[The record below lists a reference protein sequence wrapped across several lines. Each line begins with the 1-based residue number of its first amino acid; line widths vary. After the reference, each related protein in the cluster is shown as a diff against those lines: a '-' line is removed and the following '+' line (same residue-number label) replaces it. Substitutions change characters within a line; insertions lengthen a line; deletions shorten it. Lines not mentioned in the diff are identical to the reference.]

1 LQASSSDAQFTSTS
15 SACECHTSY
24 GARVCVRYTG
34 IGPADPCVPIN
45 PKIPYANS
53 SSPPPRASPPP
64 LPPNPPAPCCAAAVD
79 HENYTS
85 ICEPLS
91 YQNCSTL
98 MAATGSEAGE
108 GPTAACAWDGRC
120 SPPPPHP
127 SFPAPPHPS
136 FPAPPQL
143 PASMSARD
151 VGLIVGAAVGGFV
164 LLAALGAVFFRRR
177 RAWSVSITQASQRQG
192 PQFRI

>member
-1 LQASSSDAQFTSTS
+1 MQASSSDAQFTSTS
-15 SACECHTSY
+15 SACECHTY
-24 GARVCVRYTG
+24 HGARVCVRYNG
-34 IGPADPCVPIN
+34 IGYDPCVPIN
-45 PKIPYANS
+45 PTIPYANS

-79 HENYTS
+79 HANYAS
-85 ICEPLS
+85 LCAPLS

-98 MAATGSEAGE
+98 MASTGSEAGE
-108 GPTAACAWDGRC
+108 GQTVACAWDGRC
-120 SPPPPHP
+120 SPPPPP
-127 SFPAPPHPS
+127 PPPHPS
-136 FPAPPQL
+136 SPTLPRL